1 MKRKILRAAVNFLY
15 FFLNFFLIL
24 ICALVPFYYSVIAL
38 TEPQTVTTIIQ
49 NIDYKTLIKKTPA
62 VEAALKNYGIDY
74 KKADE
79 IMKSKETG
87 KLIEV
92 YADEATEILL
102 SIPENRK
109 FDSSL
114 VKELVDENLD
124 KVLTVAKEST
134 DIKINETAVKTTV
147 NKYITENER
156 ELEEYAPV
164 LEQARTVVK
173 QIKLS
178 KIVAR
183 TLTLPFI
190 IIFTAVML
198 IIAALIFIIKRRNF
212 NGLLFLGL
220 DFTVISLAL
229 GLTVYFCKS
238 SFVTSL
244 ALKMSDFGVS
254 IIESAVS
261 VCADRIIIALIIS
274 AALATLS
281 IMFFA
286 ALRYL
291 NSSPPKTADT
301 SDGIT
306 APCSAEQ

>member
-1 MKRKILRAAVNFLY
+1 MKRKILRAATGFLY
-15 FFLNFFLIL
+15 FFLNLFLIV

-38 TEPQTVTTIIQ
+38 TEPQTITTVIQ

-62 VEAALKNYGIDY
+62 VETTLKSYGIDY

-102 SIPENRK
+102 SIPDDRK
-109 FDSSL
+109 IDSSF
-114 VKELVDENLD
+114 VKELVGENLD

-134 DIKINETAVKTTV
+134 DIKINENAVKTEV
-147 NKYITENER
+147 YNYIEKNER
-156 ELEEYAPV
+156 ELEEYVPV

-198 IIAALIFIIKRRNF
+198 IIASLIFIIKRRNF
-212 NGLLFLGL
+212 NGLLFLGF
-220 DFTVISLAL
+220 DFTVVSLAL

-261 VCADRIIIALIIS
+261 VCADRIIIALIIA
-274 AALATLS
+274 AALAVLS

-291 NSSPPKTADT
+291 NSIPPKIGDT
-301 SDGIT
+301 SDVIT
-306 APCSAEQ
+306 SPCSAEQ

>member
-1 MKRKILRAAVNFLY
+1 M
-15 FFLNFFLIL
+15 
-24 ICALVPFYYSVIAL
+24 PFYYSVIAL

-49 NIDYKTLIKKTPA
+49 NIDYKTLIKKTPS
-62 VEAALKNYGIDY
+62 VEATLKNYGIDY

-87 KLIEV
+87 ELIEV

-124 KVLTVAKEST
+124 KVLTVAKENT
-134 DIKINETAVKTTV
+134 KVNLDQDKVKTAV
-147 NKYITENER
+147 NKYIAENGS
-156 ELEEYAPV
+156 ELEAVAPV

-220 DFTVISLAL
+220 DFTVVSLAL

-261 VCADRIIIALIIS
+261 VCADRIIIALIIA
-274 AALATLS
+274 AALAILS

-291 NSSPPKTADT
+291 NSIPPKISDT

-306 APCSAEQ
+306 APCGAEQ

>member
-1 MKRKILRAAVNFLY
+1 MKRKILRAATGFLY
-15 FFLNFFLIL
+15 FFLNLFLIV

-38 TEPQTVTTIIQ
+38 TEPQTVTTVIQ

-62 VEAALKNYGIDY
+62 VEATLKNYGIDY

-87 KLIEV
+87 ELIEV

-102 SIPENRK
+102 SIPDDRK
-109 FDSSL
+109 IDSSF
-114 VKELVDENLD
+114 VKELVGENLD

-134 DIKINETAVKTTV
+134 DIKINENAVKTEV
-147 NKYITENER
+147 YNYIEKNER
-156 ELEEYAPV
+156 ELEEYVPV
-164 LEQARTVVK
+164 LEHTRTVVK

-190 IIFTAVML
+190 VVFTAVML
-198 IIAALIFIIKRRNF
+198 IIAALIFIIKRHNF

-220 DFTVISLAL
+220 DFTLVSLAL

-261 VCADRIIIALIIS
+261 VCADRIIIALIIA
-274 AALATLS
+274 AALAVLS

-286 ALRYL
+286 ALRYI
-291 NSSPPKTADT
+291 NSIPPKIGDT
-301 SDGIT
+301 SDVIT
-306 APCSAEQ
+306 SPCSAEQ

>member
-62 VEAALKNYGIDY
+62 VEAALKNFGIDY

-114 VKELVDENLD
+114 VKELVEENIDE
-124 KVLTVAKEST
+124 VLTVAKEST
-134 DIKINETAVKTTV
+134 DIKINENAVKTTV

-229 GLTVYFCKS
+229 GFTVYFCKS

-274 AALATLS
+274 AALAVLS
-281 IMFFA
+281 IMLFA

-291 NSSPPKTADT
+291 NSIPPKISDAP
-301 SDGIT
+301 DGIT
-306 APCSAEQ
+306 APCAAEQ

>member
-1 MKRKILRAAVNFLY
+1 M
-15 FFLNFFLIL
+15 
-24 ICALVPFYYSVIAL
+24 PFYYSVIAL

-62 VEAALKNYGIDY
+62 VEATLKNYGIDY

-134 DIKINETAVKTTV
+134 DIKINENAVKTTV

-274 AALATLS
+274 AALAILS

-306 APCSAEQ
+306 APCAAEQ

>member
-1 MKRKILRAAVNFLY
+1 MKRKILRAATGFLY
-15 FFLNFFLIL
+15 FFLNLFLIV

-38 TEPQTVTTIIQ
+38 TEPQTVTTVIQ
-49 NIDYKTLIKKTPA
+49 NIDYKTLIKRTPT
-62 VEAALKNYGIDY
+62 VETTLKSYGIDY

-109 FDSSL
+109 FDTSL
-114 VKELVDENLD
+114 VKELVNENLD
-124 KVLTVAKEST
+124 KVLTVAKENT
-134 DIKINETAVKTTV
+134 KVNLDQDKVKTAV

-156 ELEEYAPV
+156 ELEEYVPV

-190 IIFTAVML
+190 IIFTSVML

-220 DFTVISLAL
+220 DFTLVSLAL

-261 VCADRIIIALIIS
+261 VCADRIIIALIIV
-274 AALATLS
+274 AALAVLS

-286 ALRYL
+286 TLRYL
-291 NSSPPKTADT
+291 NNIPPKIGDT
-301 SDGIT
+301 SDVIT
-306 APCSAEQ
+306 SPCSAEQ

>member
-1 MKRKILRAAVNFLY
+1 M
-15 FFLNFFLIL
+15 
-24 ICALVPFYYSVIAL
+24 PFYYSVIAL
-38 TEPQTVTTIIQ
+38 TEPQTVTTVIQ

-62 VEAALKNYGIDY
+62 VEATLKNYGIDY

-87 KLIEV
+87 ELIEV

-114 VKELVDENLD
+114 VKELVEENID
-124 KVLTVAKEST
+124 AVLTVAKENT
-134 DIKINETAVKTTV
+134 KVNLDQDKVKTAV
-147 NKYITENER
+147 NKYIAENGS
-156 ELEEYAPV
+156 ELEAVAPV

-220 DFTVISLAL
+220 DFTLVSLAL

-261 VCADRIIIALIIS
+261 VCADRIIIALIIA
-274 AALATLS
+274 AALAVLS

-286 ALRYL
+286 ALRYI
-291 NSSPPKTADT
+291 NSIPPKIGDT
-301 SDGIT
+301 SDVIT
-306 APCSAEQ
+306 SPCSAEQ

>member
-1 MKRKILRAAVNFLY
+1 MKRKILRAATGFLY
-15 FFLNFFLIL
+15 LFLNLFLII

-38 TEPQTVTTIIQ
+38 TQPQTVTTIIQ
-49 NIDYKTLIKKTPA
+49 NIDYKELVKSTPA
-62 VEAALKNYGIDY
+62 VETTLKKYGIDY

-87 KLIEV
+87 KLIEL
-92 YADEATEILL
+92 YTDEATEILL
-102 SIPENRK
+102 SIPDNRK

-114 VKELVDENLD
+114 VKELVDDNIDE
-124 KVLTVAKEST
+124 VLTVAKETS
-134 DIKINETAVKTTV
+134 DLKFNESRVKTAV
-147 NKYITENER
+147 NQYIAENES
-156 ELEEYAPV
+156 ELEAVAPV
-164 LEQARTVVK
+164 LEQARTVIK

-183 TLTLPFI
+183 TLSLPFI
-190 IIFTAVML
+190 IIFTAFML
-198 IIAALIFIIKRRNF
+198 AVALLIFLIKRRSF

-220 DFTVISLAL
+220 DFTAVSLAL
-229 GLTVYFCKS
+229 GLTIYFCKS

-261 VCADRIIIALIIS
+261 VCTDRIIIALIIS
-274 AALATLS
+274 AVLAVLGF
-281 IMFFA
+281 MFFA

-291 NSSPPKTADT
+291 NSSPPKIADT
-301 SDGIT
+301 SDGIA
-306 APCSAEQ
+306 APCGAEP

>member
-1 MKRKILRAAVNFLY
+1 MKRKILRAATGFLY
-15 FFLNFFLIL
+15 FFLNLFLIV

-38 TEPQTVTTIIQ
+38 TEPQTVTTVIQ

-62 VEAALKNYGIDY
+62 VEATLKNYGIDY

-87 KLIEV
+87 ELIEV

-102 SIPENRK
+102 SIPDDRK
-109 FDSSL
+109 IDSSF
-114 VKELVDENLD
+114 VKELVGENLD

-134 DIKINETAVKTTV
+134 DIKINENAVKTEV
-147 NKYITENER
+147 YNYIEKNER
-156 ELEEYAPV
+156 ELEEYVPV

-220 DFTVISLAL
+220 DFTLVSLAL

-261 VCADRIIIALIIS
+261 VCADRIIIALIIA
-274 AALATLS
+274 AALAVLS
-281 IMFFA
+281 IMFFT
-286 ALRYL
+286 ALRYI
-291 NSSPPKTADT
+291 NSIPPKIGDT
-301 SDGIT
+301 SDVIT
-306 APCSAEQ
+306 SPCSAEQ

>member
-1 MKRKILRAAVNFLY
+1 M
-15 FFLNFFLIL
+15 
-24 ICALVPFYYSVIAL
+24 PFYYSVIAL

-87 KLIEV
+87 ELIEV

-114 VKELVDENLD
+114 VKELVEENIDE
-124 KVLTVAKEST
+124 VLTVAKEST
-134 DIKINETAVKTTV
+134 DIKINENAVKTTV

-281 IMFFA
+281 IMVFA

-291 NSSPPKTADT
+291 NSIPPKISDAP
-301 SDGIT
+301 DGIT
-306 APCSAEQ
+306 APCAAEQ

>member
-49 NIDYKTLIKKTPA
+49 NIDYKTLIKKTPS

-114 VKELVDENLD
+114 VKELVEESIDE
-124 KVLTVAKEST
+124 VLTVAKENT
-134 DIKINETAVKTTV
+134 KVNLDQDKVKTAV
-147 NKYITENER
+147 NKYIAENGS
-156 ELEEYAPV
+156 ELEAVAPV

>member
-1 MKRKILRAAVNFLY
+1 MKRAILRASTGFLY
-15 FFLNFFLIL
+15 FFLNLFLII

-49 NIDYKTLIKKTPA
+49 NIDYKTLIKKTPS
-62 VEAALKNYGIDY
+62 VEATLKNYGIDY

-87 KLIEV
+87 ELIEV

-124 KVLTVAKEST
+124 KVLTVAKENT
-134 DIKINETAVKTTV
+134 KVNLDQDKVKTAV
-147 NKYITENER
+147 NKYIAENGS
-156 ELEEYAPV
+156 ELEAVAPV

-220 DFTVISLAL
+220 DFTVVSLAL

-261 VCADRIIIALIIS
+261 VCADRIIIALIIA
-274 AALATLS
+274 AALAILS

-291 NSSPPKTADT
+291 NSIPPKISDT

-306 APCSAEQ
+306 APCGAEQ

>member
-1 MKRKILRAAVNFLY
+1 M
-15 FFLNFFLIL
+15 
-24 ICALVPFYYSVIAL
+24 
-38 TEPQTVTTIIQ
+38 
-49 NIDYKTLIKKTPA
+49 
-62 VEAALKNYGIDY
+62 
-74 KKADE
+74 
-79 IMKSKETG
+79 
-87 KLIEV
+87 
-92 YADEATEILL
+92 
-102 SIPENRK
+102 
-109 FDSSL
+109 
-114 VKELVDENLD
+114 
-124 KVLTVAKEST
+124 
-134 DIKINETAVKTTV
+134 
-147 NKYITENER
+147 
-156 ELEEYAPV
+156 
-164 LEQARTVVK
+164 EQARTVVK

-220 DFTVISLAL
+220 DFTLVSLAL

-261 VCADRIIIALIIS
+261 VCADRIIIALIIA
-274 AALATLS
+274 AALAVLS

-286 ALRYL
+286 ALRYI
-291 NSSPPKTADT
+291 NSIPPKIGDT
-301 SDGIT
+301 SDVIT
-306 APCSAEQ
+306 SPCSAEQ

>member
-1 MKRKILRAAVNFLY
+1 MKRAILRASTGFLY
-15 FFLNFFLIL
+15 FFLNLFLIV

-38 TEPQTVTTIIQ
+38 TRPQTVTTVIQ

-62 VEAALKNYGIDY
+62 VEATLKNYGIDY

-87 KLIEV
+87 ELIEV

-114 VKELVDENLD
+114 VKELVEENIDE
-124 KVLTVAKEST
+124 VLTVAKENT
-134 DIKINETAVKTTV
+134 KVNLDQDKVKTAV
-147 NKYITENER
+147 NKYIAENGS
-156 ELEEYAPV
+156 ELEAVAPV

-229 GLTVYFCKS
+229 SLTVYFCKS

-261 VCADRIIIALIIS
+261 ICADRIIIALIIS
-274 AALATLS
+274 AALAILS

-291 NSSPPKTADT
+291 NSIPPKISDT

-306 APCSAEQ
+306 APCAAEQ